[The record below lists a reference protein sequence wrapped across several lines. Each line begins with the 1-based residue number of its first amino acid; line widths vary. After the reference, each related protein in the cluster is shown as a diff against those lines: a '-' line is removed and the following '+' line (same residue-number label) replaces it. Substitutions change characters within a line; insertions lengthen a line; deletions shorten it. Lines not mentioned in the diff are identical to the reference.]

1 MIALS
6 IRRPWPWA
14 ILHLPREVWKDVENR
29 DWPTKF
35 RGKFLIHASKGCT
48 RDEYADGA
56 LSIRDAVVE
65 RLQILGQ
72 FQQTLTIPALDAM
85 PSGAIVG
92 WAEVV
97 DCVERSD
104 SPWFCGSY
112 GFVLG
117 RRGILE
123 PILCRGQLGFFQVP
137 EEVAQAVRAQ
147 AKNSPPAMPADREN
161 KQ

>member
-1 MIALS
+1 MLSLS

-14 ILHLPREVWKDVENR
+14 ILHLPTELAKDVENR
-29 DWPTKF
+29 DWSTSY

-65 RLQILGQ
+65 RLRILGQ
-72 FQQTLTIPALDAM
+72 FQQTLTIPTLDTM
-85 PSGAIVG
+85 PYGAIVG

-97 DCVERSD
+97 DCVDRSD
-104 SPWFCGSY
+104 SPWFCGRY

-117 RRGILE
+117 GRGVLD
-123 PILCRGQLGFFQVP
+123 PIQCRGALGFFRVP
-137 EEVAQAVRAQ
+137 EDVATAVRNQ
-147 AKNSPPAMPADREN
+147 ASAMRAH
-161 KQ
+161 